1 MAAAAA
7 PAAAAAAD
15 PTAKVMDMAQKL
27 GVEVPPEVLS
37 LGSSDAMTNK
47 LVEIAV
53 GQGKT
58 EDDIVKAMSWMIWRK
73 KNMFIW

>member
-1 MAAAAA
+1 MAAAA

-58 EDDIVKAMSWMIWRK
+58 EDDIVKAMS
-73 KNMFIW
+73 

>member
-58 EDDIVKAMSWMIWRK
+58 EDDIVKAMS
-73 KNMFIW
+73 